1 VLQRPI
7 ELAEYTSVQFRDR
20 IRALGL
26 RQSCGRTGSCF
37 DNAAAESFWALLK
50 EEIGTRAW
58 PDRATARA
66 EVFTFIETFY
76 NRRRLRKT
84 QDLRLPHPGRDQA
97 APPTRSRGITNEC
110 PRSRGNFIPLCDPC
124 HMRFLS
130 GIRALFRSSHRE
142 QANRQEHRMKHRI
155 VVLGAGYAGAYVA
168 GNLARRLSPVDT
180 EITVVNAVPD
190 FVQRLRLN
198 QLAAGRDIEA
208 PQLADVFAG
217 TGIRLRVARAT
228 TVDPERR
235 VVTVADADGGGN
247 LGYDTLVYA
256 LGSHVA
262 DHGVPGVAEHAFD
275 VAARP
280 SALRLRERLD
290 SLGGRGGGGRVLVVG
305 DGLTGIE
312 TATEI
317 AEARHS
323 LSVTL
328 IARGELGIQLSTG
341 ARGHLRQAC
350 DRLGITVLEHTS
362 VEAIEATR
370 VLCADGTALA
380 SDATVWT
387 AGFAVNP
394 IATAGGLEVT
404 GNGRIVVDRSMRS
417 VSHPNVYAIGDSVHA
432 LGDNGRP
439 LPMSCGT
446 AGYTGRQAIEAIV
459 GRLTGRKIANVKLD
473 YLYNAISLGRRD
485 GLWQSVDDEGQ
496 AKPKYMGGR
505 KAARVKAAIEKGAL
519 WGTSHPTLG
528 LPKRKRRLAAAPD
541 ASAEKSG
548 RVAA

>member
-1 VLQRPI
+1 
-7 ELAEYTSVQFRDR
+7 
-20 IRALGL
+20 
-26 RQSCGRTGSCF
+26 
-37 DNAAAESFWALLK
+37 
-50 EEIGTRAW
+50 
-58 PDRATARA
+58 
-66 EVFTFIETFY
+66 
-76 NRRRLRKT
+76 
-84 QDLRLPHPGRDQA
+84 
-97 APPTRSRGITNEC
+97 
-110 PRSRGNFIPLCDPC
+110 
-124 HMRFLS
+124 
-130 GIRALFRSSHRE
+130 
-142 QANRQEHRMKHRI
+142 MKHRI

-217 TGIRLRVARAT
+217 TGIRLRVARVTA
-228 TVDPERR
+228 VDPARR
-235 VVTVADADGGGN
+235 VVAVADAGGGGE

-290 SLGGRGGGGRVLVVG
+290 GLGRGGGGSVGVVG

-317 AEARHS
+317 AEARPG
-323 LSVTL
+323 LSVAL
-328 IARGELGIQLSTG
+328 IAHGELGARLSAG
-341 ARGHLRQAC
+341 ARSHLRQAC
-350 DRLGITVLEHTS
+350 DRLGVTVLEHTS
-362 VEAIEATR
+362 VEAVEATR
-370 VLCADGTALA
+370 VLCADGTVLA

-394 IATAGGLEVT
+394 IAAAGGLEVT
-404 GNGRIVVDRSMRS
+404 GNGRILVDRTMRS
-417 VSHPNVYAIGDSVHA
+417 VSHPNVYAVGDSVHA
-432 LGDNGRP
+432 LGDNGLP
-439 LPMSCGT
+439 LPMSCGS

-459 GRLTGRKIANVKLD
+459 GRLTGRKIANVKLV

-485 GLWQSVDDEGQ
+485 GLWQSVDGEGQ

-505 KAARVKAAIEKGAL
+505 KAARIKAAIEKGAL

>member
-1 VLQRPI
+1 
-7 ELAEYTSVQFRDR
+7 
-20 IRALGL
+20 
-26 RQSCGRTGSCF
+26 
-37 DNAAAESFWALLK
+37 
-50 EEIGTRAW
+50 
-58 PDRATARA
+58 
-66 EVFTFIETFY
+66 
-76 NRRRLRKT
+76 
-84 QDLRLPHPGRDQA
+84 
-97 APPTRSRGITNEC
+97 
-110 PRSRGNFIPLCDPC
+110 
-124 HMRFLS
+124 
-130 GIRALFRSSHRE
+130 
-142 QANRQEHRMKHRI
+142 MKHRI

-168 GNLARRLSPVDT
+168 GNLVRRLSPADT

-217 TGIRLRVARAT
+217 TGIRLRVARVTA
-228 TVDPERR
+228 VDPERR
-235 VVTVADADGGGN
+235 VVAVADADGGGD

-256 LGSHVA
+256 LGSHGD
-262 DHGVPGVAEHAFD
+262 DHGVPGVAGHAFD

-290 SLGGRGGGGRVLVVG
+290 SLGGRGEGGSVVVVG

-317 AEARHS
+317 AESRPG
-323 LSVTL
+323 LSVAL
-328 IARGELGIQLSTG
+328 IARGELGARLSAG

-362 VEAIEATR
+362 VGAVEATR

-380 SDATVWT
+380 SDATVWA
-387 AGFAVNP
+387 AGFAVAP
-394 IATAGGLEVT
+394 IAAAAGLEVT
-404 GNGRIVVDRSMRS
+404 GNGRIVVDRTMRS

-439 LPMSCGT
+439 LPMSCGS

-459 GRLTGRKIANVKLD
+459 GRLTGRKIANVKLV

-505 KAARVKAAIEKGAL
+505 KAARIKAAIEKGAL
-519 WGTSHPTLG
+519 WGTSHPTFG
-528 LPKRKRRLAAAPD
+528 LPKRKRRLAASPD
-541 ASAEKSG
+541 PSIEKTVRPLDNG
-548 RVAA
+548 GAVHG